1 MPYALIA
8 CEASAQARSK
18 LLAMTESGVTT
29 NGDDIPM
36 LPAAG
41 DDSDSGISE
50 FHDDTP
56 LLLAVHNMAIT
67 VPQIVASFA
76 SWVLM
81 QLLALSGLEQDVVW
95 IFALCIPPALWAA
108 CL

>member
-1 MPYALIA
+1 MTGSD
-8 CEASAQARSK
+8 ASADEDGIA
-18 LLAMTESGVTT
+18 
-29 NGDDIPM
+29 M
-36 LPAAG
+36 LPAVG
-41 DDSDSGISE
+41 DDGGPDNAD

-67 VPQIVASFA
+67 VPQIVASVA

-81 QLLALSGLEQDVVW
+81 QFLALFGLDQDVVW
-95 IFALCIPPALWAA
+95 VFALCIPPALWAA